1 MKMTKFF
8 MGVSFCALALAAVGC
23 SSDSD
28 LPDGDK
34 TADGKMIINATAG
47 LGSIGGS
54 NTRVA
59 IVGTSPKWV
68 AKDIIGVKVDAET
81 TVAELTLN
89 SGEGTQKGTFT
100 GTISESGTKMY
111 AYYPKSAATAA
122 IDLTSQLGTLEEA
135 AKTSV
140 MFATA
145 DYSATPSFNFE
156 NKTSI
161 LKLNMD
167 VPTDFITNGDL
178 TATVEGAYSKGTLGT
193 DGSWSNT
200 EAADI
205 VVSGTGAVTVSDG
218 KIISY
223 VVVIPGSDVKNLSF
237 TVSDGTNRYNTTA
250 YISDAKI
257 ENNKIIT
264 IGRTLKKVAAYTKED
279 YFQWD
284 AYSHYVSGTNST
296 NNNNWVAGNEQ
307 YHYGTD
313 VTAQQSCKDC
323 PTANQIMDYLN
334 ADHFWD
340 DGHPGPG
347 RMTYTVEK
355 NGILTVY
362 HTGMWFKKGVATPGS
377 TTVINT
383 DNHAPK
389 DWTNDAAIR
398 TSGYYFFLPAAGFFY
413 GSSVND
419 LGDYGLYWSSTPDID
434 SDIAYLLGFNSGYA
448 GLGYNNRYF
457 GFLPWVAE

>member
-145 DYSATPSFNFE
+145 DYNATPSFNFD

-161 LKLNMD
+161 LKLNMA
-167 VPTDFITNGDL
+167 VPTGFKTSGAL

-205 VVSGTGAVTVSDG
+205 VVKGTDAVTVSEN

-223 VVVIPGSDVKNLSF
+223 VVVIPGSYAKDLSI
-237 TVSDGTNRYNTTA
+237 TVSDGTNSYKTTA
-250 YISDAKI
+250 YTNADAKI
-257 ENNKIIT
+257 KSNQIIT
-264 IGRTLKKVAAYTKED
+264 IGRTLKNAAYTKED

-413 GSSVND
+413 GSSVYFQ
-419 LGDYGLYWSSTPDID
+419 GDVGYYWSSTPDID
-434 SDIAYLLGFNSGYA
+434 SGRAYRLLFNSGYA
-448 GLGYNNRYF
+448 SLDFNYRYF

>member
-122 IDLTSQLGTLEEA
+122 IDLTSELGTVEEA

-167 VPTDFITNGDL
+167 VPTGFITSGAL
-178 TATVEGAYSKGTLGT
+178 TATVNGAYSKGTLGT

-205 VVSGTGAVTVSDG
+205 VVKGTDAVTVSEN

-223 VVVIPGSDVKNLSF
+223 VVVIPGSYAKDLSI
-237 TVSDGTNRYNTTA
+237 TVSDGTNSYKTTA
-250 YISDAKI
+250 YTNADAKI
-257 ENNKIIT
+257 KSNQIIT
-264 IGRTLKKVAAYTKED
+264 IGKTLEKVAVGNFKTAYTKAD
-279 YFQWD
+279 FYQWD
-284 AYSHYVSGTNST
+284 AYSHYVSGTYSNS
-296 NNNNWVAGNEQ
+296 NNDNWVAGNEQ
-307 YHYGTD
+307 YHWGTG
-313 VTAQQSCKDC
+313 VTAQKSCKDC

-340 DGHPGPG
+340 DGHEGSG
-347 RMTYTVEK
+347 RMTYTLEK
-355 NGILTVY
+355 DGTPTEY
-362 HTGMWFKKGVATPGS
+362 HTGMWFKKGTATNGS
-377 TTVINT
+377 ITTINT
-383 DNHAPK
+383 NNHAPK
-389 DWTNDAAIR
+389 EWTNDAAIR
-398 TSGYYFFLPAAGFFY
+398 TSGYYFFLPAAGVFNGY
-413 GSSVND
+413 SVN
-419 LGDYGLYWSSTPDID
+419 GQGYYGYYWSSTPDID
-434 SDIAYLLGFNSGYA
+434 SDLAFYLYFYSGYA
-448 GLGYNNRYF
+448 SLLCN
-457 GFLPWVAE
+457 